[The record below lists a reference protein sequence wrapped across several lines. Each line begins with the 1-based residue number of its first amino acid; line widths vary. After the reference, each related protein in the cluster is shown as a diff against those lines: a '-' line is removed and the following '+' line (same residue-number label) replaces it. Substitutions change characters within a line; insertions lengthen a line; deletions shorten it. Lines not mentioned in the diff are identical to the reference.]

1 MTCVIEAKRVQAN
14 QDRRRHGLGHAWAGV
29 WLEIV

>member
-1 MTCVIEAKRVQAN
+1 MTYVTEAERVQAN

-29 WLEIV
+29 RLEIV